1 MFKHLLILLLTFT
14 QVFSKRVIELNP
26 TNLISIRGPIN
37 SDVVTRF
44 IEKTMEKQTPSINVL
59 INSPGGS
66 ISDGNKIIE
75 QIETLKHQGYEV
87 NCIADFAA
95 SMAFIILQACP
106 NRYALSTSV
115 LMQHQMSLGISGEI
129 NRIESYLHYI
139 KTLRKNIDIMQ
150 SRRLGL
156 TVNEFQDRVKDEW
169 WIYGDENKKL
179 NIVDDIVLVKCTN
192 NLNKFKDQVAI
203 ETALG
208 DVLIKFKGCP
218 LIRKPI
224 QIEWM
229 NIKKDVAIKIATN
242 YLKNPEKF
250 INTNYYKQVT

>member
-1 MFKHLLILLLTFT
+1 MFKFIIFFLFIIS
-14 QVFSKRVIELNP
+14 QAFSKKVIELNP

-44 IEKTMEKQTPSINVL
+44 IEKTSVKQTPVINVL

-75 QIETLKHQGYEV
+75 QIETLKNEGYKI

-129 NRIESYLHYI
+129 NRIESYLKYI
-139 KTLRKNIDIMQ
+139 KSLQKNIDIMQ
-150 SRRLGL
+150 SKRLKL
-156 TVNEFQDRVKDEW
+156 TLEEFQNRVKDEW

-179 NIVDDIVLVKCTN
+179 NVVDDIVLIKCSN
-192 NLNKFKDQVAI
+192 NLNKFNDQVVI
-203 ETALG
+203 ETSLG
-208 DVLIKFKGCP
+208 DIIIKFKGCP
-218 LIRKPI
+218 LIRKPSQI
-224 QIEWM
+224 QWI
-229 NIKKDVAIKIATN
+229 NINKDSAIKIASN

-250 INTNYYKQVT
+250 IYNKY